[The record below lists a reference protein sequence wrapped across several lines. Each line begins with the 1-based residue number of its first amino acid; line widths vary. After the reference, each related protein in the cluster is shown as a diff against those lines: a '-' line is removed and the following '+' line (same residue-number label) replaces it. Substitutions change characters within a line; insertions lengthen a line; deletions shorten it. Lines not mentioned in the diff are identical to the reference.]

1 LSRAVIGLEKSLGLP
16 MPDAPPDSSRAS
28 TASEFFTTYFR
39 ALEVADVPYVV
50 LHGYEQYPDHIG
62 SDVDYAVHDGDL
74 PKAAR
79 ILRAT
84 CKAHGWAIA
93 QILQHTV
100 YGYYFVAYNRRF
112 IGKTIKLDVCSH
124 YGRGFALLL
133 KDVDLLEGRRI
144 RSGFYVPAP
153 HAEFTYVLA
162 KAFAKRKALS
172 TVSPRLLELLKADR
186 LGCSRNFTRLT
197 GFPADEIDTV
207 CHGALEADRWSQ
219 MRSRVLRR
227 YSGSPLF
234 VAQEVYRRVRRFS
247 QPTGLIIGVLGV
259 DGSGKTT
266 LLESLL
272 HLLMPFFRQHHTFHF
287 QPGLFRRRQVGPVE
301 HPHAMPPRSNATS
314 WLKVL
319 YYYADWLFGYFGDL
333 RLRIARST
341 LVICDRTFDDLVI
354 DPKRYRLQTS
364 STLANVL
371 RTALPAPSLILVLVG
386 PAELVHAR
394 KPELSVAE
402 IERQQD
408 MLRRLAATD
417 QRMCIIDAGLAPE
430 LVADDSA
437 KTVLRFM
444 TEHCAQQRIL

>member
-1 LSRAVIGLEKSLGLP
+1 
-16 MPDAPPDSSRAS
+16 MPDAPPDLTQAS
-28 TASEFFTTYFR
+28 TASEFFAAYFE
-39 ALEVADVPYVV
+39 ALEAADVPYVV
-50 LHGYEQYPDHIG
+50 LHGYEQYPEHIG
-62 SDVDYAVHDGDL
+62 SDVDYAVRNRDL
-74 PKAAR
+74 PKATR
-79 ILRAT
+79 ILHET
-84 CKAHGWAIA
+84 CKAHDWAIA

-100 YGYYFVAYNRRF
+100 YGYYFVAYNRRS
-112 IGKTIKLDVCSH
+112 IGETIKLDVCSH

-162 KAFAKRKALS
+162 KAFAKRKFLS
-172 TVSPRLLELLKADR
+172 AVAPRLLELLKADR

-197 GFPADEIDTV
+197 GCPADEIDTV
-207 CHGALEADRWSQ
+207 CHGTLEADRWNQ

-227 YSGSPLF
+227 HSRSPF
-234 VAQEVYRRVRRFS
+234 FAAQEVYRGVRRFT
-247 QPTGLIIGVLGV
+247 QPTGLIVGVLGV

-272 HLLMPFFRQHHTFHF
+272 HLLMPFFRQYHTLHF
-287 QPGLFRRRQVGPVE
+287 QPGLFRRRQLGPVE
-301 HPHAMPPRSNATS
+301 HPHAMPPRSNTTS

-319 YYYADWLFGYFGDL
+319 YYYADWMFGYFGDL

-341 LVICDRTFDDLVI
+341 LVLCDRTFDDLVV

-408 MLRRLAATD
+408 MLRRLAAAN
-417 QRMCIIDAGLAPE
+417 QRMRIIDAGQTPD

-437 KTVLRFM
+437 KAVLRFM
-444 TEHCAQQRIL
+444 AERCARQRIL